1 MTSDRPAHTVGTAA
15 MTTGDEPEPG
25 SRTTQAAVAVPGR
38 PEGVVQLEGGVG
50 SLLTGFREHAFF
62 PILSLLVAAVGW
74 ELVGRIA
81 AFPFLPPFSSV
92 VARLVELTRDG
103 LIISS
108 LGTSLANFA
117 IAFAICIVVGVPVGI
132 AMGVSKRIHDA
143 LDIYVNAFL
152 TAPSLVF
159 APIFF
164 AIFGL
169 SRWAIISVIVTYAL
183 FIIIVSSEGAV
194 KAVDPALA
202 EMSRAYGAS
211 RRQFIREIVV
221 PSSVPGIMAGL
232 RLGSGRAVKGM
243 INGEMF
249 IAAVGLGALIINAG
263 RRFDATTVLAVLLI
277 TVAVALLIGMFIQ
290 AIDRWLTSWLPE
302 TARP

>member
-1 MTSDRPAHTVGTAA
+1 MEKASASQT
-15 MTTGDEPEPG
+15 
-25 SRTTQAAVAVPGR
+25 AVPVAGQ
-38 PEGVVQLEGGVG
+38 PDGVVQLEGGVG
-50 SLLTGFREHAFF
+50 RMLLIFRDNALF
-62 PILSLLVAAVGW
+62 PMLSLGIAIIGW

-81 AFPFLPPFSSV
+81 EFPFLPPFSSV
-92 VARLVELTRDG
+92 LARLVELTREG
-103 LIISS
+103 LIIES
-108 LGTSLANFA
+108 LATSLSNFVV
-117 IAFAICIVVGVPVGI
+117 AFGICIGVGVPVGI

-152 TAPSLVF
+152 TSPSLVF

-169 SRWAIISVIVTYAL
+169 SRWAIISVIITYAL
-183 FIIIVSSEGAV
+183 FIVIVSAEGAV
-194 KAVDPALA
+194 KAVDPALE
-202 EMSRAYGAS
+202 EMAQAYGAS
-211 RRQFIREIVV
+211 RRQVIREIVI

-277 TVAVALLIGMFIQ
+277 TIAVALLIGLLVQ
-290 AIDRWLTSWLPE
+290 AIDRRITAWLPE